1 MKGERNA
8 GSVWLVRS
16 PVLISAAVIAC
27 CCGMLFGC
35 KKKTPEPTAAP
46 RANVQN
52 PASHELRTIGER
64 TLIALLA
71 RDTKTLLEYD
81 HNAEDEASLN
91 NKSSELYCYLFD
103 TSCIPDAKKPAV
115 YEIVSSAPKVG
126 IDASVATVQGR
137 SYGLLMFY
145 DKSQVSSDELY
156 SPDFLCSDKALKATA
171 SWHFILDNEKW
182 ITTTLFDYK
191 IGRSCKQ

>member
-1 MKGERNA
+1 
-8 GSVWLVRS
+8 
-16 PVLISAAVIAC
+16 
-27 CCGMLFGC
+27 MLLGC
-35 KKKTPEPTAAP
+35 KKTPEPTAAP

-91 NKSSELYCYLFD
+91 NKSGELYCYLFD
-103 TSCIPDAKKPAV
+103 TSCILDAKRPAV

-145 DKSQVSSDELY
+145 DKSQVSNDELY